1 MKRVLTSF
9 QRLSLGYGSGFIRRV
24 LPRLICCKLSLRLL
38 QPSRRVLRGLRGRH
52 RKRSLNV
59 IAYLLTAEIN
69 AEEIPHLRRG
79 EMSRKL
85 VYSTQC
91 ASGCA
96 KSRKRKLG

>member
-9 QRLSLGYGSGFIRRV
+9 LTFVLGYGSGFIRRV

-59 IAYLLTAEIN
+59 IAYLWAAGMMAVGIPQLSAGGDVKN
-69 AEEIPHLRRG
+69 ASLEHTVRFRLRQ
-79 EMSRKL
+79 EQK
-85 VYSTQC
+85 
-91 ASGCA
+91 
-96 KSRKRKLG
+96 KKI